1 MDFCSSETHL
11 NLMRAFAGE
20 SQARNR
26 YTFAAETAKEKKIY
40 VLEYVFKF
48 TADQE
53 KAHAKVFIDHLNK
66 NCQEEIK
73 IEAAYPVEKYDDILS
88 LLENAQNNEYK
99 EYDDV
104 YKTFGEIAAKEGYNE
119 IAHSFRE
126 IAEIE
131 KIHSGRFEC
140 FKQLLKE
147 DKLFKSDVKVGW
159 MCLNC
164 GFRFEGLAAPE
175 VCPVCQHEKGY
186 FIRVELVPYGGKY
199 CMD

>member
-1 MDFCSSETHL
+1 M
-11 NLMRAFAGE
+11 
-20 SQARNR
+20 
-26 YTFAAETAKEKKIY
+26 Y
-40 VLEYVFKF
+40 VLEYIFKF

-53 KAHAKVFIDHLNK
+53 KAHAKVFIDHLSK

-73 IEAAYPVEKYDDILS
+73 IEAAYPVEKYDDILT
-88 LLENAQNNEYK
+88 LLENAQRNEYN

-104 YKTFGEIAAKEGYNE
+104 YKTFGEVAAKEGYNE

-131 KIHSGRFEC
+131 KIHSSRFEC

-147 DKLFKSDVKVGW
+147 DNLFKSDVKVGW

-164 GFRFEGLAAPE
+164 GFRFEGLAVPE
-175 VCPVCQHEKGY
+175 VCPVCRHDRGY
-186 FIRVELVPYGGKY
+186 FIRVEFVPYGGKY
-199 CMD
+199 GMEG